1 MNESIE
7 LSASVETD
15 RTGIATTAETVC
27 MKRRTEGR
35 LNNYT
40 EMFNTYRQNTR
51 YKVSTRQKKDA

>member
-1 MNESIE
+1 
-7 LSASVETD
+7 
-15 RTGIATTAETVC
+15 